1 MFGICFHAEW
11 VLSVED
17 CRESTENKREG
28 YFLAFV
34 GARQHT
40 LVLSVCSSLEMLIIA
55 LGSRNCHCRFS
66 VQEKWESERLSTLLK
81 VTQPTLKPASVS
93 LFLLGSYRRHGP
105 FLGGETCFLQRKG
118 MPVYF

>member
-55 LGSRNCHCRFS
+55 LGSGNCHCHFS

-81 VTQPTLKPASVS
+81 VTSQ
-93 LFLLGSYRRHGP
+93 H
-105 FLGGETCFLQRKG
+105 
-118 MPVYF
+118 

>member
-1 MFGICFHAEW
+1 MFSICFHAEQ

-17 CRESTENKREG
+17 CRESAKNKREG
-28 YFLAFV
+28 YFVAFV
-34 GARQHT
+34 CARQHA
-40 LVLSVCSSLEMLIIA
+40 LVLSVCYSLEMLIIA

-81 VTQPTLKPASVS
+81 VTQPTLKPASIS

-105 FLGGETCFLQRKG
+105 FLGGNLAFYK
-118 MPVYF
+118 